1 MADRFML
8 NKLLNPDMKHRTL
21 GPHLGEVDSEG
32 HLVEVEGVGEEEGE
46 VEEDPEGEWVMDT
59 WTEGWNFS
67 LSSIRK
73 YSTLRMKVLLHDTRE
88 NKY

>member
-1 MADRFML
+1 M
-8 NKLLNPDMKHRTL
+8 
-21 GPHLGEVDSEG
+21 
-32 HLVEVEGVGEEEGE
+32 EVEGVGEEEGG

-73 YSTLRMKVLLHDTRE
+73 YSTLSCMIQEKI
-88 NKY
+88 NIKK

>member
-1 MADRFML
+1 M
-8 NKLLNPDMKHRTL
+8 
-21 GPHLGEVDSEG
+21 
-32 HLVEVEGVGEEEGE
+32 EVEGVGEEEGG

-67 LSSIRK
+67 LSLIRK
-73 YSTLRMKVLLHDTRE
+73 YSILRMKVLLHDTRE

>member
-1 MADRFML
+1 M
-8 NKLLNPDMKHRTL
+8 
-21 GPHLGEVDSEG
+21 
-32 HLVEVEGVGEEEGE
+32 EVEGVGEEEGG

>member
-1 MADRFML
+1 M
-8 NKLLNPDMKHRTL
+8 
-21 GPHLGEVDSEG
+21 DSEG

-67 LSSIRK
+67 LSSNRK
-73 YSTLRMKVLLHDTRE
+73 YSILRRKVLLYDTRE

>member
-1 MADRFML
+1 M
-8 NKLLNPDMKHRTL
+8 
-21 GPHLGEVDSEG
+21 
-32 HLVEVEGVGEEEGE
+32 EVEGEGEEEGE

-73 YSTLRMKVLLHDTRE
+73 YSTLRMKVLLYDTRE
-88 NKY
+88 NQY

>member
-1 MADRFML
+1 M
-8 NKLLNPDMKHRTL
+8 
-21 GPHLGEVDSEG
+21 DSEG

-67 LSSIRK
+67 LSSNRK
-73 YSTLRMKVLLHDTRE
+73 YSTLRMKVLLYDTRE

>member
-1 MADRFML
+1 M
-8 NKLLNPDMKHRTL
+8 
-21 GPHLGEVDSEG
+21 
-32 HLVEVEGVGEEEGE
+32 EVEGVGEEEGE
-46 VEEDPEGEWVMDT
+46 VEVDPEGEWVMDT

-73 YSTLRMKVLLHDTRE
+73 YFTLRMKVLLYDTRE

>member
-1 MADRFML
+1 MDL
-8 NKLLNPDMKHRTL
+8 
-21 GPHLGEVDSEG
+21 EG

-73 YSTLRMKVLLHDTRE
+73 YSTLRMKVLLYDTRE